1 MIRKKELKD
10 DLKET
15 LKLFS
20 EREHIKWMTYG
31 DDHEHAAEKLIN
43 HHAAE
48 SESNPQPPVCE
59 GNLSL
64 APPRS
69 RADMIE
75 NDIIEI
81 DEENPSHAG
90 VHSVGTKPFGKHKR
104 PVNQISETGQ
114 TLKCFDSLTSA
125 AASVGMRPCNLYRVI
140 KNNLII
146 KSCRWQYADMVGPM
160 SKKKEE
166 SFRRQ
171 GVPGGVGR
179 VEGRALIDKKR
190 DRNGKS
196 MRPFP
201 DSAEV
206 KDKSL
211 HSLDCFDRF
220 QVWLGESTRVF
231 QLHTDHH
238 FFVGHGSCE

>member
-1 MIRKKELKD
+1 MLQHGVSDRKMCIRKEASDKLHELG
-10 DLKET
+10 
-15 LKLFS
+15 S
-20 EREHIKWMTYG
+20 ER
-31 DDHEHAAEKLIN
+31 
-43 HHAAE
+43 
-48 SESNPQPPVCE
+48 
-59 GNLSL
+59 
-64 APPRS
+64 
-69 RADMIE
+69 
-75 NDIIEI
+75 
-81 DEENPSHAG
+81 HAG

-220 QVWLGESTRVF
+220 QVWLERVGVEWCVC
-231 QLHTDHH
+231 DI
-238 FFVGHGSCE
+238 